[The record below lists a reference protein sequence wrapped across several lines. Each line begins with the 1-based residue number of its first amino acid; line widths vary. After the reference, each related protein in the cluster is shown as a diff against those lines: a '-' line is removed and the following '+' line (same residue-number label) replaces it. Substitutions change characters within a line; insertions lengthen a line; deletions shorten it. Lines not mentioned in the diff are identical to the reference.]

1 MTTIAVSG
9 PLKISRMLITIGT
22 VIYGI
27 IPPFVDLTETHVFH
41 PDWTEH
47 ARFHMVWLLGTN
59 TGLAFFAFYLLWK
72 KGENL
77 LLRIRAAGVLGLFI
91 LGGFFLSVLTRPI
104 YGGALVDEQG
114 GVPSIPIFGGL
125 DANVT
130 VFTPAL
136 ALVILGLWLS
146 ARGTT
151 E

>member
-1 MTTIAVSG
+1 MATAVSA
-9 PLKISRMLITIGT
+9 PLRFSRVLITIGT

-27 IPPFVDLTETHVFH
+27 IPPLVDLTETHVFH
-41 PDWTEH
+41 PDWTDH

-59 TGLAFFAFYLLWK
+59 TGLAILAFYLLWK
-72 KGENL
+72 KGENS
-77 LLRIRAAGVLGLFI
+77 LLRIRAAGVLGLFV

-114 GVPSIPIFGGL
+114 GVPPIPVMGGL

-136 ALVILGLWLS
+136 VLVILGLWLS
-146 ARGTT
+146 ARGTAK
-151 E
+151 